1 MEVLSKQELQLV
13 LVPCVELELV
23 ALGEAEQAL
32 VPYNR
37 QLSVVLHEGVEVQH
51 QGVQRFPGQSVL
63 FVDECNNITI
73 GCVPLPKRFDL
84 IFNVSLHVRPNMIT
98 HNNLIMLYLSCDL
111 FLCGLL
117 L

>member
-1 MEVLSKQELQLV
+1 MLMEVLSKQELQLV

-63 FVDECNNITI
+63 FVDECTQNDA
-73 GCVPLPKRFDL
+73 GRSVP
-84 IFNVSLHVRPNMIT
+84 
-98 HNNLIMLYLSCDL
+98 
-111 FLCGLL
+111 GLL
-117 L
+117 LTELHDCSG